1 MHIAGED
8 AVLDQHL
15 VLRERT
21 FVIHKDRYGRQ
32 IAKGSM
38 SNIHQAD
45 LLAGDLLAEHWSAHR
60 AGFNKIRLHGMP
72 NGFMRQ
78 DAGQV
83 RIEDNGLDAR
93 LGIHTLSLQDQLL
106 VLVFELAE
114 QVFGVRELGQEVAI
128 AAQNLI
134 VLHGLPIFIL
144 GGHKNIN
151 IGSGHI
157 RVRDDTIAGVE
168 QFFHVEHAGEDPPAE
183 QLGETLGDV
192 AVELVDDAQ

>member
-1 MHIAGED
+1 VHITGKD

-21 FVIHKDRYGRQ
+21 FVIHKDRHRRKFSKS
-32 IAKGSM
+32 IM
-38 SNIHQAD
+38 SNIYQAD

-60 AGFNKIRLHGMP
+60 AGFHEIGFNGMSDSL
-72 NGFMRQ
+72 MRQ
-78 DAGQV
+78 DARQV

-128 AAQNLI
+128 AAQNL
-134 VLHGLPIFIL
+134 VKFHGLAVFIL
-144 GGHKNIN
+144 GGHENVN
-151 IGSGHI
+151 
-157 RVRDDTIAGVE
+157 V
-168 QFFHVEHAGEDPPAE
+168 
-183 QLGETLGDV
+183 
-192 AVELVDDAQ
+192 